1 MVVGG
6 GGGAGEGITTTTTTV
21 TTITTTTHANHHH
34 HHHRHQPPDDC
45 ILLVVIL
52 VLLLRLLLLL
62 PPFSSSQLVG
72 LSSAF
77 EIVVDSSSLGIL
89 RDVAQSTTSQT
100 CVRCNRLAHAAAHH
114 RASHTQ
120 WPRQPRCGCTAARDL
135 KCPRETVHVPH
146 PARVRFYPLC
156 QFMFRI
162 PQDNNTRCTDSTC
175 RNPPFIF
182 HMVFAGR
189 ISVPQRTSRKT

>member
-6 GGGAGEGITTTTTTV
+6 WCGAGEVITTTTTTV

-34 HHHRHQPPDDC
+34 HHHHHHHRHQPPDDC
-45 ILLVVIL
+45 ILLVLLLLRI
-52 VLLLRLLLLL
+52 LLRLLLV
-62 PPFSSSQLVG
+62 PQFSSSQLVG
-72 LSSAF
+72 QSSAL
-77 EIVVDSSSLGIL
+77 ELVVDASSLSIL

-100 CVRCNRLAHAAAHH
+100 CVGCNRLARAAAHH

-162 PQDNNTRCTDSTC
+162 PQDNNT
-175 RNPPFIF
+175 
-182 HMVFAGR
+182 
-189 ISVPQRTSRKT
+189 